1 MTKEQIKEVITCY
14 IKLNL
19 TEYHLFDVGITSE
32 AIEDT
37 FMCLEHLIDDYFVTN
52 FNYGSSVS
60 DILDIIEKD
69 LDKSVDEYLSEFE

>member
-14 IKLNL
+14 IKLNV
-19 TEYHLFDVGITSE
+19 TGYHLYNAGVTVE

-37 FMCLEHLIDDYFVTN
+37 FMCLGHLIDDYFVTN
-52 FNYGSSVS
+52 FNYDSSVS
-60 DILDIIEKD
+60 DILGIIEKN